1 MKIYP
6 VVFTLGLFFSLTILP
21 VLSSGAERDPL
32 LPRVSKDLLPKVK
45 EMKNPVPATPENIAK
60 GKKIFEGKGTCY
72 VCHGKEGKGDGAAA
86 LGLEP
91 SPRNFTNPAFHAART
106 DGELFWVIKNGSP
119 GTAMIP
125 MVGSTIDEEEAWHV
139 LLYER
144 TFNKNTNN

>member
-6 VVFTLGLFFSLTILP
+6 VIFSVSLFFSLT
-21 VLSSGAERDPL
+21 VLSYGAERDPL
-32 LPRVSKDLLPKVK
+32 LPRVPKDLLPRVK
-45 EMKNPVPATPENIAK
+45 EMKNPVAVTPENIAK
-60 GKKIFEGKGTCY
+60 GKEIFEGKGTCY

-86 LGLEP
+86 SGLEP

-125 MVGSTIDEEEAWHV
+125 MVGSTIDEEEAWYV
-139 LLYER
+139 LIYER
-144 TFNKNTNN
+144 TFNKK